1 MSTSSTRH
9 AFRGLVES
17 LDAGTIVIGVTGS
30 NYHLRLAVNEPVD
43 VSVGERV
50 MGAISAIGLRVHVA
64 TAGGLFIEPTSG
76 EPRIVAGRVESID
89 TDAGAIVVQSVV
101 PICVRLET
109 PEEAASLR
117 EGDLVNFHVRSGATW
132 QAS

>member
-17 LDAGTIVIGVTGS
+17 LDAGTIVLGVTGS
-30 NYHLRLAVNEPVD
+30 NYHLRLAVNEPVGA
-43 VSVGERV
+43 SVGERV
-50 MGAISAIGLRVHVA
+50 MGAINAKGLRVHIA

-89 TDAGAIVVQSVV
+89 TERNLIMVRGGVPGANG
-101 PICVRLET
+101 
-109 PEEAASLR
+109 SLVSIR
-117 EGDLVNFHVRSGATW
+117 RAVKRKR
-132 QAS
+132 